1 MYYFEAKVVAG
12 ADNASVSI
20 GLVSRSTPLHRHP
33 GTTPGTYAYRGTDG
47 KVLGDGLNMPR
58 GKDYGPSFGAGD
70 VVGCGVV
77 FAR

>member
-1 MYYFEAKVVAG
+1 M
-12 ADNASVSI
+12 SI
-20 GLVSRSTPLHRHP
+20 GVAARSTPLHRQP
-33 GTTPGTYAYRGTDG
+33 GTTPGSYAYRGSDG
-47 KVLGDGLNMPR
+47 RILGGYGVSLPR